1 MVCKDYFSNP
11 IAAKDKC
18 FANSLTDSQKS
29 GYCAMVSSDGDAQ
42 VLAVQKNVNESTCYV
57 RAKTSEG
64 MDLTYKIKM
73 TRDLLG

>member
-1 MVCKDYFSNP
+1 
-11 IAAKDKC
+11 
-18 FANSLTDSQKS
+18 
-29 GYCAMVSSDGDAQ
+29 MVSSDGDAQ